1 MDLTVRITEHVKN
14 KFEKVV
20 GIVVVVTLNASDRVG
35 VVRL

>member
-1 MDLTVRITEHVKN
+1 MNVKN

-20 GIVVVVTLNASDRVG
+20 GIVVVVTLKASDRSG